1 MNKSI
6 LFLSFL
12 AILFLSVFCTKDQ
25 KNYLIE
31 TEEDRQK
38 RMAWWKEAKFGM
50 FIHWGL
56 YSVLEGEYKG
66 ERPQYACL
74 IRVC

>member
-56 YSVLEGEYKG
+56 YSVLEGEY
-66 ERPQYACL
+66 
-74 IRVC
+74 